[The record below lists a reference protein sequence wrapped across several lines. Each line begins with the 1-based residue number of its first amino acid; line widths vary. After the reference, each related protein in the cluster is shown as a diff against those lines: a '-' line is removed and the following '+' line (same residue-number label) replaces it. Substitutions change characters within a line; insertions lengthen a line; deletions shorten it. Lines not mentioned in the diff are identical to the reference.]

1 LKFPNGFGGISLEQ
15 ETTFKSGY
23 VAILGRP
30 NVGKS
35 TLLNNFLGTK
45 VAIVTDKPQT
55 TRHRIVGVK
64 HMKDAQI
71 VFLDTPG
78 IHKEKFELNRYMNE
92 IAFGVI
98 LDADVILFVIDA
110 RAGLTSADRKILEK
124 IGQEKRKDTK
134 VIVVI
139 NKIDG
144 VEKEK
149 LLPLIDEIS
158 KEFPFVDEIVPTSAT
173 RGTNLDRLLD
183 VIIKYLPE
191 GPKYYEE
198 GMVTDQP
205 IDQFVSEIIREKIM
219 LLTRDEVPHATA
231 VQVID
236 IKPGDKNPDMLV
248 IDADI
253 IVERDS
259 QKAIIIGKGGQR
271 LKKIGQLAREE
282 LEKLLGKRIY
292 LRLWVKVR
300 ENWRSRPEQLRGLG
314 YFNF

>member
-1 LKFPNGFGGISLEQ
+1 MEEQ
-15 ETTFKSGY
+15 KASFKSGY

-35 TLLNNFLGTK
+35 TLLNSFLGTK

-98 LDADVILFVIDA
+98 PDADVILFLIDA
-110 RAGLTSADRKILEK
+110 RAGLTEADRKIPQK
-124 IGQEKRKDTK
+124 IGEEKRKDTK

-144 VEKEK
+144 VPKEE
-149 LLPLIDEIS
+149 LLPLIEEIH
-158 KEFPFVDEIVPTSAT
+158 KTFPFVSDIVPISAT

-183 VIIKYLPE
+183 LIVQYLPE
-191 GPKYYEE
+191 GPKYYEDH
-198 GMVTDQP
+198 MVTDMPLEQY
-205 IDQFVSEIIREKIM
+205 VAEIIREKIM
-219 LLTRDEVPHATA
+219 LLTREEIPHAVT
-231 VQVID
+231 VQVLSIQ
-236 IKPGDKNPDMLV
+236 PGDRDPNMLV

-253 IVERDS
+253 IVEKDS
-259 QKAIIIGKGGQR
+259 QKAIVIGKGGQR
-271 LKKIGQLAREE
+271 LKKIGKLAREE
-282 LEKLLGKRIY
+282 LEQLLGKRVY
-292 LRLWVKVR
+292 LRLWVKVK
-300 ENWRSRPEQLRGLG
+300 EGWRDRADQLRGLG
-314 YFNF
+314 YSY

>member
-1 LKFPNGFGGISLEQ
+1 LENQ
-15 ETTFKSGY
+15 SSEKKPFKSGY

-35 TLLNNFLGTK
+35 TLLNSLLGTK

-55 TRHRIVGVK
+55 TRHRIIGVK
-64 HMKDAQI
+64 HLEDAQI

-92 IAFGVI
+92 IAFSVI
-98 LDADVILFVIDA
+98 PDADVILFLIDA
-110 RAGLTSADRKILEK
+110 REGLTEADRKILER

-144 VEKEK
+144 VNKEE
-149 LLPLIDEIS
+149 LLPLIDQIS
-158 KEFPFVDEIVPTSAT
+158 KEFPFVDEIVPVSAT
-173 RGTNLDRLLD
+173 RGTNLDRLLELI
-183 VIIKYLPE
+183 VKYLPE

-198 GMVTDQP
+198 HMVTDQP
-205 IDQFVSEIIREKIM
+205 IEQFIAEIIREKIM
-219 LLTRDEVPHATA
+219 LLTREEVPHATT
-231 VQVID
+231 VQVIN
-236 IKPGDKNPDMLV
+236 IQPGDKNPDMLV

-253 IVERDS
+253 IVEKDS

-282 LEKLLGKRIY
+282 LEQLLGKRIY
-292 LRLWVKVR
+292 LRLWVKVK
-300 ENWRSRPEQLRGLG
+300 EDWRSRPEQLRGLG
-314 YFNF
+314 YSY

>member
-1 LKFPNGFGGISLEQ
+1 ME
-15 ETTFKSGY
+15 ETQKFKSGY

-35 TLLNNFLGTK
+35 TLLNSLLGTK

-55 TRHRIVGVK
+55 TRHRIIGVK
-64 HMKDAQI
+64 HLKDAQI

-92 IAFGVI
+92 IAFSVI
-98 LDADVILFVIDA
+98 PDADVILFLIDA
-110 RAGLTSADRKILEK
+110 RAGLTEADKKILQK
-124 IGQEKRKDTK
+124 IGEEKRRDSK
-134 VIVVI
+134 VLVLI

-144 VEKEK
+144 VPKEE

-158 KEFPFVDEIVPTSAT
+158 KEFPFVSDIVPISAT

-183 VIIKYLPE
+183 LIVKYLPE

-198 GMVTDQP
+198 HMVTDMP
-205 IDQFVSEIIREKIM
+205 LEQFVAEIIREKIM
-219 LLTRDEVPHATA
+219 LLTRDEVPHATT
-231 VQVID
+231 VQVVNIQ
-236 IKPGDKNPDMLV
+236 PGDKNPNMLV

-259 QKAIIIGKGGQR
+259 QKAIIIGKGGQK
-271 LKKIGQLAREE
+271 LKKIGKLAREE
-282 LEKLLGKRIY
+282 LEQLLGKRVY
-292 LRLWVKVR
+292 LRLWVKVK
-300 ENWRSRPEQLRGLG
+300 EDWRQKADQLRSLG
-314 YFNF
+314 YSY

>member
-1 LKFPNGFGGISLEQ
+1 MENKA
-15 ETTFKSGY
+15 FKSGY

-35 TLLNNFLGTK
+35 TLLNSLLGTK

-55 TRHRIVGVK
+55 TRHRIIGVK
-64 HMKDAQI
+64 HLKDAQI

-92 IAFGVI
+92 IAFSVI
-98 LDADVILFVIDA
+98 PDADVILFLIDA
-110 RAGLTSADRKILEK
+110 REGLTEVDRKILEK

-144 VEKEK
+144 VNKEE

-158 KEFPFVDEIVPTSAT
+158 KEFPFVSDIVPISAT
-173 RGTNLDRLLD
+173 RGTNLDRLLELI
-183 VIIKYLPE
+183 VKYLPE

-198 GMVTDQP
+198 HMITDQP
-205 IDQFVSEIIREKIM
+205 LEQFIAEIIREKIM
-219 LLTRDEVPHATA
+219 LLTREEVPHATT
-231 VQVID
+231 VQVVNIQ
-236 IKPGDKNPDMLV
+236 PGDRNPNMLV

-253 IVERDS
+253 IVEKDS

-282 LEKLLGKRIY
+282 LEQLLGKRIY
-292 LRLWVKVR
+292 LRLWVKVK
-300 ENWRSRPEQLRGLG
+300 EDWRSRPEQLRGLG
-314 YFNF
+314 YSY

>member
-1 LKFPNGFGGISLEQ
+1 MEEQ
-15 ETTFKSGY
+15 KEKFKSGY

-35 TLLNNFLGTK
+35 TLLNSFLGTK

-55 TRHRIVGVK
+55 TRHRIIGVK
-64 HMKDAQI
+64 HLKDAQI

-98 LDADVILFVIDA
+98 PDADIILFLIDA
-110 RAGLTSADRKILEK
+110 RAGFTEVDKKILQK
-124 IGQEKRKDTK
+124 IGEEKRKDTK

-144 VEKEK
+144 VPKEE
-149 LLPLIDEIS
+149 LLPLIDEIH
-158 KEFPFVDEIVPTSAT
+158 KEFPFVSDIVPLSAT

-183 VIIKYLPE
+183 LLVKYLPE
-191 GPKYYEE
+191 GPKYYEDH
-198 GMVTDQP
+198 MLTDMPLEQY
-205 IDQFVSEIIREKIM
+205 VAEIIREKIM
-219 LLTRDEVPHATA
+219 LLTREEVPHAVT
-231 VQVID
+231 VQVLNIQ
-236 IKPGDKNPDMLV
+236 PGDKDPNMLV

-253 IVERDS
+253 VVEKDS

-271 LKKIGQLAREE
+271 LKRIGKLAREE
-282 LEKLLGKRIY
+282 LEQLLGKRVY
-292 LRLWVKVR
+292 LRLWVKVK
-300 ENWRSRPEQLRGLG
+300 EGWRDRLDQLRGLG
-314 YFNF
+314 YSY

>member
-1 LKFPNGFGGISLEQ
+1 MEEEKK
-15 ETTFKSGY
+15 FKSGY

-35 TLLNNFLGTK
+35 TLLNSLLGTK

-92 IAFGVI
+92 VAFSVI
-98 LDADVILFVIDA
+98 PDADVILFLIDA
-110 RAGLTSADRKILEK
+110 RDGLTEADRKILQR
-124 IGQEKRKDTK
+124 IGEEKRKDTK

-144 VEKEK
+144 VRKEE

-158 KEFPFVDEIVPTSAT
+158 KEFPFVDDIVPISAT
-173 RGTNLDRLLD
+173 KGTNLDRLLD
-183 VIIKYLPE
+183 LIVKYLPE

-205 IDQFVSEIIREKIM
+205 IDQFISEIIREKIM
-219 LLTRDEVPHATA
+219 LLTREEVPHATT
-231 VQVID
+231 VRVVNIQ
-236 IKPGDKNPDMLV
+236 PGDRNPNMLV

-253 IVERDS
+253 IVEKDS

-282 LEKLLGKRIY
+282 LEELLGKRVY
-292 LRLWVKVR
+292 LRLWVKVK
-300 ENWRSRPEQLRGLG
+300 EDWRSRPEQLRGLG
-314 YFNF
+314 YSY

>member
-1 LKFPNGFGGISLEQ
+1 MEGNGKK
-15 ETTFKSGY
+15 FKSGY

-35 TLLNNFLGTK
+35 TLLNSLLGTK

-55 TRHRIVGVK
+55 TRHRIIGVK
-64 HMKDAQI
+64 HMEDAQI

-78 IHKEKFELNRYMNE
+78 IHKEKFELNKYMNE
-92 IAFGVI
+92 IAFSVI
-98 LDADVILFVIDA
+98 PDADVILFLIDA
-110 RAGLTSADRKILEK
+110 REGLTEADRKILER

-144 VEKEK
+144 VKKEE
-149 LLPLIDEIS
+149 LLPLIDQIS
-158 KEFPFVDEIVPTSAT
+158 KEFPFVDEIVPISAT

-183 VIIKYLPE
+183 LIVKYLPE

-198 GMVTDQP
+198 HMVTDQP
-205 IDQFVSEIIREKIM
+205 LEQFIAEIIREKIM
-219 LLTRDEVPHATA
+219 LLTREEVPHATT
-231 VQVID
+231 VQVVNIQ
-236 IKPGDKNPDMLV
+236 PGDKNPDMLV

-253 IVERDS
+253 IVEKDS

-282 LEKLLGKRIY
+282 LEQLLGKRIY
-292 LRLWVKVR
+292 LRLWVKVK
-300 ENWRSRPEQLRGLG
+300 EDWRSRPEQLRGLG
-314 YFNF
+314 YSY

>member
-1 LKFPNGFGGISLEQ
+1 MEEQ
-15 ETTFKSGY
+15 KASFKSGY

-35 TLLNNFLGTK
+35 TLLNSFLGTK

-98 LDADVILFVIDA
+98 PDADVILFLIDA
-110 RAGLTSADRKILEK
+110 RAGLTEADRKILQK
-124 IGQEKRKDTK
+124 IGEEKRKDTK

-144 VEKEK
+144 VPKEE
-149 LLPLIDEIS
+149 LLPLIEEIH
-158 KEFPFVDEIVPTSAT
+158 KTFPFVSDIVPISAT

-183 VIIKYLPE
+183 LIVQYLPE
-191 GPKYYEE
+191 GPKYYEDH
-198 GMVTDQP
+198 MVTDMPLEQY
-205 IDQFVSEIIREKIM
+205 VAEIIREKIM
-219 LLTRDEVPHATA
+219 LLTREEIPHAVT
-231 VQVID
+231 VQVLSIQ
-236 IKPGDKNPDMLV
+236 PGDRDPNMLV

-253 IVERDS
+253 IVEKDS
-259 QKAIIIGKGGQR
+259 QKAIVIGKGGQR
-271 LKKIGQLAREE
+271 LKKIGKLAREE
-282 LEKLLGKRIY
+282 LEQLLGKRVY
-292 LRLWVKVR
+292 LRLWVKVK
-300 ENWRSRPEQLRGLG
+300 EGWRDRADQLRGLG
-314 YFNF
+314 YSY

>member
-1 LKFPNGFGGISLEQ
+1 LEQ
-15 ETTFKSGY
+15 EKPFKSGY

-64 HMKDAQI
+64 HMKDGQI

-78 IHKEKFELNRYMNE
+78 IHKEKFELNKYMNE

-98 LDADVILFVIDA
+98 PDADVILFVIDA
-110 RAGLTSADRKILEK
+110 RAGLTFADKKILEK
-124 IGQEKRKDTK
+124 IGQEKRSDTK

-173 RGTNLDRLLD
+173 RGTNLDRLID
-183 VIIKYLPE
+183 VIVKYLPE

-205 IDQFVSEIIREKIM
+205 IEQFVSEIIREKIM
-219 LLTRDEVPHATA
+219 LLTRDEIPHATA

-236 IKPGDKNPDMLV
+236 IKPGDKNPNMLV

-271 LKKIGQLAREE
+271 LRKIGQLAREE
-282 LEKLLGKRIY
+282 LEELLGKRIY

-314 YFNF
+314 YF

>member
-1 LKFPNGFGGISLEQ
+1 MEEQ
-15 ETTFKSGY
+15 KASFKSGY

-35 TLLNNFLGTK
+35 TLLNSFLGTK

-98 LDADVILFVIDA
+98 PDADVILFLIDA
-110 RAGLTSADRKILEK
+110 RAGLTEADGKILQK
-124 IGQEKRKDTK
+124 IGEEKRKDTK

-144 VEKEK
+144 VPKEE
-149 LLPLIDEIS
+149 LLPLIEEIH
-158 KEFPFVDEIVPTSAT
+158 KTFPFVSDIVPISAT

-183 VIIKYLPE
+183 LIVQYLPE
-191 GPKYYEE
+191 GPKYYEDH
-198 GMVTDQP
+198 MVTDMPLEQY
-205 IDQFVSEIIREKIM
+205 VAEIIREKIM
-219 LLTRDEVPHATA
+219 LLTREEIPHAVT
-231 VQVID
+231 VQVLSIQ
-236 IKPGDKNPDMLV
+236 PGDRDPNMLV

-253 IVERDS
+253 IVEKDS
-259 QKAIIIGKGGQR
+259 QKAIVIGKGGQR
-271 LKKIGQLAREE
+271 LKKIGKLAREE
-282 LEKLLGKRIY
+282 LEQLLGKRVY
-292 LRLWVKVR
+292 LRLWVKVK
-300 ENWRSRPEQLRGLG
+300 EGWRDRIDQLRGLG
-314 YFNF
+314 YSY

>member
-1 LKFPNGFGGISLEQ
+1 MEEQ
-15 ETTFKSGY
+15 KTFKSGY

-35 TLLNNFLGTK
+35 TLLNSFLGTK

-98 LDADVILFVIDA
+98 PDADVILFLIDA
-110 RAGLTSADRKILEK
+110 RSGLTEADKKILEK
-124 IGQEKRKDTK
+124 IGEEKRKDTK

-144 VEKEK
+144 VPKEE
-149 LLPLIDEIS
+149 LLPLIDEIH
-158 KEFPFVDEIVPTSAT
+158 KTFPFVSDIVPISAT

-183 VIIKYLPE
+183 VIVGYLPE
-191 GPKYYEE
+191 GPKYYED
-198 GMVTDQP
+198 GMVTDMP
-205 IDQFVSEIIREKIM
+205 LDQFVSEIIREKIM
-219 LLTRDEVPHATA
+219 LLTRDEIPHAVT
-231 VQVID
+231 VQVVSIQ
-236 IKPGDKNPDMLV
+236 PGDRNPNMLV
-248 IDADI
+248 INADI
-253 IVERDS
+253 IVEKDS
-259 QKAIIIGKGGQR
+259 QKAIIIGKGGQK
-271 LKKIGQLAREE
+271 LKKIGILAREE
-282 LEKLLGKRIY
+282 LEQLLGKRVY
-292 LRLWVKVR
+292 LRLWVKVK
-300 ENWRSRPEQLRGLG
+300 EGWRNRLDQLRGLG
-314 YFNF
+314 YAH

>member
-1 LKFPNGFGGISLEQ
+1 MESNGKK
-15 ETTFKSGY
+15 FKSGY

-35 TLLNNFLGTK
+35 TLLNSLLGTK

-55 TRHRIVGVK
+55 TRHRIIGVK
-64 HMKDAQI
+64 HMEDAQI

-78 IHKEKFELNRYMNE
+78 IHKEKFELNKYMNE
-92 IAFGVI
+92 IAFSVI
-98 LDADVILFVIDA
+98 PDADVILFLIDA
-110 RAGLTSADRKILEK
+110 REGLTEADRKILER

-144 VEKEK
+144 VKKEE
-149 LLPLIDEIS
+149 LLPLIDQIS
-158 KEFPFVDEIVPTSAT
+158 KEFPFVDEIVPISAT

-183 VIIKYLPE
+183 LIVKYLPE

-198 GMVTDQP
+198 HMVTNQP
-205 IDQFVSEIIREKIM
+205 LEQFIAEIIREKIM
-219 LLTRDEVPHATA
+219 LLTREEVPHATT
-231 VQVID
+231 VQVVNIQ
-236 IKPGDKNPDMLV
+236 PGDKNPDMLV

-253 IVERDS
+253 IVEKDS

-282 LEKLLGKRIY
+282 LEQLLGKRIY
-292 LRLWVKVR
+292 LRLWVKVK
-300 ENWRSRPEQLRGLG
+300 EDWRSRPEQLRGLG
-314 YFNF
+314 YSY

>member
-1 LKFPNGFGGISLEQ
+1 MEEQ
-15 ETTFKSGY
+15 KASFKSGY

-35 TLLNNFLGTK
+35 TLLNSFLGTK

-98 LDADVILFVIDA
+98 PDADVILFLIDA
-110 RAGLTSADRKILEK
+110 RAGLTEADRKILRK
-124 IGQEKRKDTK
+124 IGEEKRKDTK

-144 VEKEK
+144 VPKEE
-149 LLPLIDEIS
+149 LLPLIEEIH
-158 KEFPFVDEIVPTSAT
+158 KTFPFVSDIVPISAT

-183 VIIKYLPE
+183 LIVQYLPE
-191 GPKYYEE
+191 GPKYYEDH
-198 GMVTDQP
+198 MVTDMSLEQY
-205 IDQFVSEIIREKIM
+205 VAEIIREKIM
-219 LLTRDEVPHATA
+219 LLTREEIPHAVT
-231 VQVID
+231 VQVLSIQ
-236 IKPGDKNPDMLV
+236 PGDRDHNMLV

-253 IVERDS
+253 VVEKDS
-259 QKAIIIGKGGQR
+259 QKAIVIGKGGQR
-271 LKKIGQLAREE
+271 LKKIGKLAREE
-282 LEKLLGKRIY
+282 LEQLLCKRVY
-292 LRLWVKVR
+292 LRLWVKVK
-300 ENWRSRPEQLRGLG
+300 EGWRDRIDQLRGLG
-314 YFNF
+314 YSY

>member
-1 LKFPNGFGGISLEQ
+1 MEEQ
-15 ETTFKSGY
+15 KASFKSGY

-35 TLLNNFLGTK
+35 TLLNSFLGTK

-98 LDADVILFVIDA
+98 PDADVILFLIDA
-110 RAGLTSADRKILEK
+110 RAGLTEADGKILQK
-124 IGQEKRKDTK
+124 IGEEKRKDTK

-144 VEKEK
+144 VPKEE
-149 LLPLIDEIS
+149 LLPLIEEIH
-158 KEFPFVDEIVPTSAT
+158 KTFPFVSDIVPISAT

-183 VIIKYLPE
+183 LIVQYLPE
-191 GPKYYEE
+191 GPKYYEDH
-198 GMVTDQP
+198 MVTDMPLEQY
-205 IDQFVSEIIREKIM
+205 VAEIIREKIM
-219 LLTRDEVPHATA
+219 LLTREEIPHAVT
-231 VQVID
+231 VQVLSIQ
-236 IKPGDKNPDMLV
+236 PGDRDPNMLV

-253 IVERDS
+253 VVEKDS
-259 QKAIIIGKGGQR
+259 QKAIVIGKGGQR
-271 LKKIGQLAREE
+271 LKKIGKLAREE
-282 LEKLLGKRIY
+282 LEQLLGKRVY
-292 LRLWVKVR
+292 LRLWVKVK
-300 ENWRSRPEQLRGLG
+300 EGWRDRADQLRGLG
-314 YFNF
+314 YSY

>member
-1 LKFPNGFGGISLEQ
+1 LENQ
-15 ETTFKSGY
+15 SSEKKPFKSGY

-35 TLLNNFLGTK
+35 TLLNSLLGTK

-55 TRHRIVGVK
+55 TRHRIIGVK
-64 HMKDAQI
+64 HLEDAQI

-92 IAFGVI
+92 IAFSVI
-98 LDADVILFVIDA
+98 PDADVILFLIDA
-110 RAGLTSADRKILEK
+110 REGLTEADRKILER

-144 VEKEK
+144 VNKEE
-149 LLPLIDEIS
+149 LLPLIDRIS
-158 KEFPFVDEIVPTSAT
+158 KEFPFVDEIVPVSAT
-173 RGTNLDRLLD
+173 RGTNLDRLLELI
-183 VIIKYLPE
+183 VKYLPE

-198 GMVTDQP
+198 HMVTDQP
-205 IDQFVSEIIREKIM
+205 IEQFIAEIIREKIM
-219 LLTRDEVPHATA
+219 LLTREEVPHATT
-231 VQVID
+231 VQVIN
-236 IKPGDKNPDMLV
+236 IQPGDKNPDMLV

-253 IVERDS
+253 IVEKDS

-282 LEKLLGKRIY
+282 LEQLLGKRIY
-292 LRLWVKVR
+292 LRLWVKVK
-300 ENWRSRPEQLRGLG
+300 EDWRSRPEQLRGLG
-314 YFNF
+314 YSY

>member
-1 LKFPNGFGGISLEQ
+1 LE
-15 ETTFKSGY
+15 ETQKFKSGY

-35 TLLNNFLGTK
+35 TLLNSLLGTK

-55 TRHRIVGVK
+55 TRHRIIGVK
-64 HMKDAQI
+64 HLKDAQI

-92 IAFGVI
+92 IAFSVI
-98 LDADVILFVIDA
+98 PDADVILFLIDA
-110 RAGLTSADRKILEK
+110 RAGLTEADKKILQK
-124 IGQEKRKDTK
+124 IGEEKRRDSK
-134 VIVVI
+134 VLVLI

-144 VEKEK
+144 VPKEE

-158 KEFPFVDEIVPTSAT
+158 KEFPFVSDIVPISAT

-183 VIIKYLPE
+183 LIVKYLPE

-198 GMVTDQP
+198 HMVTDMP
-205 IDQFVSEIIREKIM
+205 LEQFVAEIIREKIM
-219 LLTRDEVPHATA
+219 LLTRDEVPHATT
-231 VQVID
+231 VQVVNIQ
-236 IKPGDKNPDMLV
+236 PGDKNPNMLV

-259 QKAIIIGKGGQR
+259 QKAIIIGKGGQK
-271 LKKIGQLAREE
+271 LKKIGKLAREE
-282 LEKLLGKRIY
+282 LEQLLGKRVY
-292 LRLWVKVR
+292 LRLWVKVK
-300 ENWRSRPEQLRGLG
+300 EDWRQKADQLRSLG
-314 YFNF
+314 YSY

>member
-1 LKFPNGFGGISLEQ
+1 LEEQ
-15 ETTFKSGY
+15 QKFKSGY

-64 HMKDAQI
+64 HMKEGQI

-92 IAFGVI
+92 IAFGVVP
-98 LDADVILFVIDA
+98 DADVILFLIDA
-110 RAGLTSADRKILEK
+110 RAGLTEADRKILEK
-124 IGQEKRKDTK
+124 IGEEKRKDS
-134 VIVVI
+134 VVMVVI

-144 VEKEK
+144 VPKEE
-149 LLPLIDEIS
+149 LLPLIDEIHKS
-158 KEFPFVDEIVPTSAT
+158 FPFVNEIVPISAT

-183 VIIKYLPE
+183 LIVNYLPE
-191 GPKYYEE
+191 GPKYYEDH
-198 GMVTDQP
+198 MVTDMP
-205 IDQFVSEIIREKIM
+205 LEQFVAEIIREKIM
-219 LLTRDEVPHATA
+219 LLTRDEVPHATT
-231 VQVID
+231 VQVIS
-236 IKPGDKNPDMLV
+236 IKPGDRNPNMLV

-259 QKAIIIGKGGQR
+259 QKAIIIGKGGQK
-271 LKKIGQLAREE
+271 LKKIGILAREE
-282 LEKLLGKRIY
+282 LEQLLGKKIY
-292 LRLWVKVR
+292 LRLWVKVK
-300 ENWRSRPEQLRGLG
+300 EDWRNRAEQLRGLG
-314 YFNF
+314 YTL

>member
-1 LKFPNGFGGISLEQ
+1 LEGNGKK
-15 ETTFKSGY
+15 FKSGY

-35 TLLNNFLGTK
+35 TLLNSLLGTK

-55 TRHRIVGVK
+55 TRHRIIGVK
-64 HMKDAQI
+64 HMEDAQI

-78 IHKEKFELNRYMNE
+78 IHKEKFELNKYMNE
-92 IAFGVI
+92 IAFSVI
-98 LDADVILFVIDA
+98 PDADVILFLIDA
-110 RAGLTSADRKILEK
+110 REGLTEADRKILER

-144 VEKEK
+144 VKKEE
-149 LLPLIDEIS
+149 LLPLIDQIS
-158 KEFPFVDEIVPTSAT
+158 KEFPFVDEIVPISAT

-183 VIIKYLPE
+183 LIVKYLPE

-198 GMVTDQP
+198 HMVTDQP
-205 IDQFVSEIIREKIM
+205 LEQFIAEIIREKIM
-219 LLTRDEVPHATA
+219 LLTREEVPHATT
-231 VQVID
+231 VQVVNIQ
-236 IKPGDKNPDMLV
+236 PGDKNPDMLV

-253 IVERDS
+253 IVEKDS

-282 LEKLLGKRIY
+282 LEQLLGKRIY
-292 LRLWVKVR
+292 LRLWVKVK
-300 ENWRSRPEQLRGLG
+300 EDWRSRPEQLRGLG
-314 YFNF
+314 YSY

>member
-1 LKFPNGFGGISLEQ
+1 MENQSSEKKP
-15 ETTFKSGY
+15 FKSGY

-35 TLLNNFLGTK
+35 TLLNSLLGTK

-55 TRHRIVGVK
+55 TRHRIIGVK
-64 HMKDAQI
+64 HLEDAQI

-92 IAFGVI
+92 IAFSVI
-98 LDADVILFVIDA
+98 PDADVILFLIDA
-110 RAGLTSADRKILEK
+110 REGLTEADRKILER

-144 VEKEK
+144 VNKEE
-149 LLPLIDEIS
+149 LLPLIDQIS
-158 KEFPFVDEIVPTSAT
+158 KEFPFVDEIVPVSAT
-173 RGTNLDRLLD
+173 RGTNLDRLLELI
-183 VIIKYLPE
+183 VKYLPE

-198 GMVTDQP
+198 HMVTDQP
-205 IDQFVSEIIREKIM
+205 IEQFIAEIIREKIM
-219 LLTRDEVPHATA
+219 LLTREEVPHATT
-231 VQVID
+231 VQVIN
-236 IKPGDKNPDMLV
+236 IQPGDKNPDMLV

-253 IVERDS
+253 IVEKDS

-282 LEKLLGKRIY
+282 LEQLLGKRIY
-292 LRLWVKVR
+292 LRLWVKVK
-300 ENWRSRPEQLRGLG
+300 EDWRSRPEQLRGLG
-314 YFNF
+314 YSY